1 VNPVRFSHLAVAGLV
16 LGGVVA
22 CRRPAADH
30 AAARPEGPPREVR
43 TAPARVQPLELTVP
57 ATGTLLA
64 WEQTTLSVKVAGRLK
79 TLAVDLGSVVRPGEV
94 LAEVEPRDYELR
106 VQQAEAALA
115 QARAALGL
123 PLEGAEDRVALEDT
137 SPVRQARAVLEE
149 AAKNRERVER
159 LARQGISSTAE
170 RDTVEAA
177 YQVAQSRYA
186 AALDD
191 ARTRLAA
198 LAQRRAELELA
209 RQQLADTRV
218 RAPFAGV
225 VQARAA
231 HLGEFLPAGAPV
243 VRLVQTSPLRL
254 RLEVPERQAV
264 SLRVG
269 QTVRFTLEGSPVVHH
284 TTLTRLSPALNDA
297 SRVLVAEADVPN
309 PDGALRAGAFAR
321 AAVVVSTNT
330 PGLTVPAEALVVF
343 AGLEKVVLVRE
354 GRALERTVTT
364 GRRGPGWVEIV
375 AGLEP
380 DTPVVLA
387 PGNLQTGQPV
397 RVVEATAAT
406 APPAAPAGPGAPG
419 GS

>member
-1 VNPVRFSHLAVAGLV
+1 MTPVRFFHPAVAGLV
-16 LGGVVA
+16 LWGAVA
-22 CRRPAADH
+22 CRRPAADLP
-30 AAARPEGPPREVR
+30 ARPEGPPREVR
-43 TAPARVQPLELTVP
+43 TAPARVLPLELTVP

-64 WEQTTLSVKVAGRLK
+64 WEQTTLSVKVAGRLRA
-79 TLAVDLGSVVRPGEV
+79 LGVDLGSPVRPGEV
-94 LAEVEPRDYELR
+94 LAEIEPRDYELR

-123 PLEGAEDRVALEDT
+123 PLEGGEDRVALEDT

-159 LARQGISSTAE
+159 LAQQGISSTAE

-186 AALDD
+186 AALED

-225 VQARAA
+225 VQARVA

-243 VRLVQTSPLRL
+243 VRLVQTTPLRL

-264 SLRVG
+264 PLRVG
-269 QTVRFTLEGSPVVHH
+269 QPVRFTLEGSPVVHH
-284 TTLTRLSPALNDA
+284 TPLARLSPALHEA

-309 PDGALRAGAFAR
+309 PDGTLRAGAFVR

-354 GRALERTVTT
+354 GRALERSVTT
-364 GRRGPGWVEIV
+364 GRRGPGWVEIL

-380 DTPVVLA
+380 DTPVILA

-397 RVVEATAAT
+397 RVVEATAA
-406 APPAAPAGPGAPG
+406 AAPAAAPGRPGASG

>member
-1 VNPVRFSHLAVAGLV
+1 M
-16 LGGVVA
+16 
-22 CRRPAADH
+22 
-30 AAARPEGPPREVR
+30 
-43 TAPARVQPLELTVP
+43 PARVQPLELTVP

>member
-1 VNPVRFSHLAVAGLV
+1 MNPVRFSHLAVAGLV
-16 LGGVVA
+16 LWGVVA

-30 AAARPEGPPREVR
+30 AARPEGPPREVR

-79 TLAVDLGSVVRPGEV
+79 TLAVDLGSVVHPGEV

-149 AAKNRERVER
+149 AAKNRERIER
-159 LARQGISSTAE
+159 LAQQGISSTAE

-225 VQARAA
+225 VQARVA

-264 SLRVG
+264 SLRAG

-284 TTLTRLSPALNDA
+284 TTLARLSPALNDA

-364 GRRGPGWVEIV
+364 GRRGPGWVEIL

-397 RVVEATAAT
+397 RVVETTAAA
-406 APPAAPAGPGAPG
+406 APPAAPAAPGAPG

>member
-1 VNPVRFSHLAVAGLV
+1 MAAILV
-16 LGGVVA
+16 FPSA
-22 CRRPAADH
+22 CRRADTPRG
-30 AAARPEGPPREVR
+30 ARPEPPPREVR
-43 TAPARVQPLELTVP
+43 LVPARVLPLERTVP

-79 TLAVDLGSVVRPGEV
+79 NLVVDLGSAVRAGAV

-123 PLEGAEDRVALEDT
+123 PLEGAEDRITLEET
-137 SPVRQARAVLEE
+137 SPVLQARAVLEE
-149 AAKNRERVER
+149 ATKNRERVLR
-159 LARQGISSTAE
+159 LAEQGISSTAE
-170 RDTVEAA
+170 RDSVEAA
-177 YQVAQSRYA
+177 FRVAQSRYA
-186 AALDD
+186 AALDE

-198 LAQRRAELELA
+198 LAQRRAEVELA

-218 RAPFAGV
+218 RAPYDGV
-225 VQARAA
+225 VQERVA

-243 VRLVQTSPLRL
+243 VRLVRTAPLRL

-264 SLRVG
+264 PLRPG
-269 QTVRFTLEGSPVVHH
+269 QPVRFTLEGSPAVFH
-284 TTLTRLSPALNDA
+284 TTLSRLSPALVES

-309 PDGALRAGAFAR
+309 ADGALRAGSFVR
-321 AAVVVSTNT
+321 AEVVVQTNA

-343 AGLEKVVLVRE
+343 AGIEKVVLVHE
-354 GRALERTVTT
+354 GRAVERTVAT

-380 DTPVVLA
+380 DTPVVLD

-397 RVVEATAAT
+397 RVGEATAA
-406 APPAAPAGPGAPG
+406 APG
-419 GS
+419 GPAGSGTAGGS